1 MATRRLLTPIELVPM
16 PQVGPPTTGTWRL
29 GTLAMDAVGALWRC
43 SAPGSPGSWEQVG
56 GGGPAV
62 VGFVA
67 GDLKPWPGAAVPAGW
82 LDCDGALVSRATY
95 AALFAAIGT
104 TWGAGDGSTTFA
116 LPDLRRRT
124 LVGAGGTGTAT
135 LGNAVGNVG
144 GAETHT
150 LTTAQMPSHN
160 HTAPVYN
167 TSVPATALFGA
178 KGYSSS
184 NGVIGNP
191 ATSAVGGG
199 GAHNNLQPSAVVRWL
214 IKA

>member
-56 GGGPAV
+56 GGGAAV

-104 TWGAGDGSTTFA
+104 AWGAGDGSTTFA

-135 LGNAVGNVG
+135 LANTVGSRG

-150 LTTAQMPSHN
+150 LTTAEMPSHT
-160 HTAPVYN
+160 HTAPVYP
-167 TSVPATALFGA
+167 TRVPGIPYFGA
-178 KGYSSS
+178 RDASSS
-184 NGVIGNP
+184 GNYGN
-191 ATSAVGGG
+191 ATTNARGGD

>member
-56 GGGPAV
+56 GGGAAV

-67 GDLKPWPGAAVPAGW
+67 GDLKPWPGNAVPSGW

-104 TWGAGDGSTTFA
+104 AWGAGDGSTTFA

-124 LVGAGGTGTAT
+124 LVGAGGTGTAALANT
-135 LGNAVGNVG
+135 VGSRG

-150 LTTAQMPSHN
+150 LTTAEMPA
-160 HTAPVYN
+160 HTHPAPVVTGNYVGSGFGSGNSKGPPGN
-167 TSVPATALFGA
+167 TGSTG
-178 KGYSSS
+178 S
-184 NGVIGNP
+184 
-191 ATSAVGGG
+191 G
-199 GAHNNLQPSAVVRWL
+199 GAHNNMQPSAVVRWL

>member
-43 SAPGSPGSWEQVG
+43 SAPGSPGSWAQVG
-56 GGGPAV
+56 GGGAAV

-67 GDLKPWPGAAVPAGW
+67 GDLKPWPAASVPAGW
-82 LDCDGALVSRATY
+82 LDCDGAVVSRTTY
-95 AALFAAIGT
+95 AALFAAVGT
-104 TWGAGDGSTTFA
+104 AWGAGDGSTTFA

-135 LGNAVGNVG
+135 LGNAVGNRG

-150 LTTAQMPSHN
+150 LTVAEMPSHA
-160 HTAPVYN
+160 HTAPVYGAG
-167 TSVPATALFGA
+167 TPRVTQFGA
-178 KGYSSS
+178 RLSGAPYVGAAS
-184 NGVIGNP
+184 ID
-191 ATSAVGGG
+191 AAGGG

-214 IKA
+214 IKV

>member
-29 GTLAMDAVGALWRC
+29 GTLAMDAIGALWRC
-43 SAPGSPGSWEQVG
+43 SAPGNPGSWEQVG

-82 LDCDGALVSRATY
+82 LDCDGALVSRTTY

-104 TWGAGDGSTTFA
+104 AWGAGDGATTFA

-150 LTTAQMPSHN
+150 LTTAQMPAHT
-160 HTAPVYN
+160 HTAI
-167 TSVPATALFGA
+167 TAGSFVGNGFG
-178 KGYSSS
+178 GGNSQGR
-184 NGVIGNP
+184 NGTTGS
-191 ATSAVGGG
+191 TGGG
-199 GAHNNLQPSAVVRWL
+199 GAHNNMQPSAVVRWL

>member
-43 SAPGSPGSWEQVG
+43 SAPGNPGSWEQVG

-82 LDCDGALVSRATY
+82 LDCDGALVSRTTY

-104 TWGAGDGSTTFA
+104 AWGAGDGATTFA

-150 LTTAQMPSHN
+150 LTTAQIPA
-160 HTAPVYN
+160 HTHPAPV
-167 TSVPATALFGA
+167 VPGNYVGSGFGSGNS
-178 KGYSSS
+178 KGPPGTTGS
-184 NGVIGNP
+184 
-191 ATSAVGGG
+191 TGGG
-199 GAHNNLQPSAVVRWL
+199 GAHNNLQPSAVVHWL
-214 IKA
+214 IKV

>member
-43 SAPGSPGSWEQVG
+43 SAPGTPGSWEQVG

-67 GDLKPWPGAAVPAGW
+67 GDLKPWPGAAIPAGW

-104 TWGAGDGSTTFA
+104 AWGAGDGGTTFA

-124 LVGAGGTGTAT
+124 LVGAGGTGTGT
-135 LGNAVGNVG
+135 LGNTVGNVG

-150 LTTAQMPSHN
+150 LTTAQMPA
-160 HTAPVYN
+160 HTHPAITAGSFVGNGFGGGNSQGRNGN
-167 TSVPATALFGA
+167 TGST
-178 KGYSSS
+178 
-184 NGVIGNP
+184 
-191 ATSAVGGG
+191 GGG